1 MKELVLK
8 INKMFIRFK
17 RDHITEYAAECAFFT
32 VLSFVPFFMLVLTLI
47 RYTSVSETDLIKYLG
62 YFFPVNMKDYIA
74 GIIKEI
80 YSHSYR
86 TISVAAIFALWSASR
101 GFYALLKGLRTVYKS
116 KGRKVTSIMRTE
128 GILYTIL
135 FIFGLVSFF
144 VLVIFGKQL
153 YRTYIKPF
161 VELRGVISFILRIR
175 GLFLILI
182 MTIVFSLIYKFF
194 VPRKKLHFREQI
206 YGAAFASIAWFVLSW
221 IFSVYINIFHGFA
234 NLYGSLT
241 TVMLI
246 MMWVY
251 ACLYAIF
258 LGAEINV
265 FIMKNIK
272 KSGDEVKQ

>member
-1 MKELVLK
+1 
-8 INKMFIRFK
+8 
-17 RDHITEYAAECAFFT
+17 
-32 VLSFVPFFMLVLTLI
+32 
-47 RYTSVSETDLIKYLG
+47 
-62 YFFPVNMKDYIA
+62 MKDYIT
-74 GIIKEI
+74 GIINEI

-101 GFYALLKGLRTVYKS
+101 GFFALLKGLRTVYKS
-116 KGRKVTSIMRTE
+116 RGRKVTSIMRTE
-128 GILYTIL
+128 GIIYTLL
-135 FIFGLVSFF
+135 FILGLVSFF

-161 VELRGVISFILRIR
+161 VELGHVISFILRIR

-194 VPRKKLHFREQI
+194 VPRKKLHFRDQI
-206 YGAAFASIAWFVLSW
+206 YGAAFAAVAWFVLSW
-221 IFSVYINIFHGFA
+221 IFSIYINIFHGFA

-251 ACLYAIF
+251 ACLYAIL

-265 FIMKNIK
+265 FIMKHVRNSEKEIK
-272 KSGDEVKQ
+272 